1 MARPRG
7 LVCYRRATVPEIV
20 YDNATCASRGFAYT
34 SFWER
39 DKNAGSVALHA
50 EAAQGVNVDRG
61 RRILLYFAVAIAVGG
76 TGAWYLHQGPEPVR
90 AARSSVST
98 AVPVTVAVAT
108 KRDLPVYLTGLGSVQ
123 AFFTVGIRSQ
133 VDGKLEEV
141 LFTEGQQ
148 VKKGDVLAK
157 IDPRLYAA
165 ARDQAKAK
173 RMQDEA
179 QLSSA
184 QKDLARSRTLVDKSF
199 QTQQVVDQQQAK
211 VDQLTASI
219 NADDAAI
226 EAAQTQLDYTVIAA
240 PSDGR
245 MGVRNI
251 DPGNIVHASDSAAIA
266 TLTLIKPAAVLF
278 TLSARYLQDVREA
291 MARGP
296 VEVTAFS
303 QDNTRVLSKG
313 TLLLIDNFVDQA
325 SATMRLKAVFAN
337 EDENLWPGDFVN
349 ARVLVEVRR
358 DVLVIPAPAIQRGPD
373 GIFTWVVKPDNL
385 VDARPIKVGPT
396 TADQTIITS
405 GLSEG
410 DRVVVNGQYKLRLDS
425 RVTVN
430 EQPASTVAKRD
441 RSS

>member
-1 MARPRG
+1 MG
-7 LVCYRRATVPEIV
+7 
-20 YDNATCASRGFAYT
+20 
-34 SFWER
+34 
-39 DKNAGSVALHA
+39 
-50 EAAQGVNVDRG
+50 RG
-61 RRILLYFAVAIAVGG
+61 RRILLYCAALIAVGG

-90 AARSSVST
+90 AARSSVSA
-98 AVPVTVAVAT
+98 AVPVTVAVAA

-148 VKKGDVLAK
+148 VKKGDVLVK
-157 IDPRLYAA
+157 IDPRLYQAA
-165 ARDQAKAK
+165 LDQAKAK

-184 QKDLARSRTLVDKSF
+184 RKDLARSRTLVDKSF
-199 QTQQVVDQQQAK
+199 QTQQVVDQQQAR
-211 VDQLTASI
+211 VDQLIATI

-226 EAAQTQLDYTVIAA
+226 EAAQTQLDYTAITA

-266 TLTLIKPAAVLF
+266 TLTLTKPAAVLF
-278 TLSARYLQDVREA
+278 TLSSRYLQDVREA
-291 MARGP
+291 IARGP

-337 EDENLWPGDFVN
+337 EDENLWPGDLVN
-349 ARVLVEVRR
+349 ARVLLEVRR

-373 GIFTWVVKPDNL
+373 GIFTWVVKPDNH
-385 VDARPIKVGPT
+385 VEARPIKTGPT
-396 TADQTIITS
+396 TADQTVVTS

-410 DRVVVNGQYKLRLDS
+410 ERVVVNGQYKLRLDS

-430 EQPASTVAKRD
+430 EPAASAVAKQD
-441 RSS
+441 RPS